1 VRLRELRL
9 ANLRNIESL
18 QLQFAPGLNLLTGPN
33 GAGKTSILEAAYLL
47 SRAYSF
53 RTRQPEHL
61 LRRHSQAMSV
71 YGEVEHAGRMRRLGL
86 LRQDERWEAKVDGQ
100 TPGNLSE
107 LLGACAVVCF
117 EPGSHAL
124 ISGPAELRRNF
135 LDWGVFHVEPDFA
148 SQMRR
153 YRRAVRQRN
162 ALLKQGADADALQVW
177 DEQLILAGTCL
188 GDLRKAYVGRLG
200 ATVGRILAEL
210 LPELGPVQLRY
221 VQGWDAEIGLDSALV
236 ASRERDRAIGHTT
249 RGPHRADWS
258 LIFPAAP
265 SHEQLSRGQEKLC
278 AIGCML
284 AQAELYRQVAG
295 EWPILALDD
304 LCSELDSA
312 HQSAVLDRLILSEV
326 QILLTGTEI
335 PDSLL
340 QRHPPQVWFHVE
352 HGQVKPAI

>member
-1 VRLRELRL
+1 VRLIELRL
-9 ANLRNIESL
+9 ENLRNIESL

-53 RTRQPEHL
+53 RTRQAEHL
-61 LRRHSQAMSV
+61 LRRHSQVMSV
-71 YGEVEHAGRMRRLGL
+71 YGQVEHIGQTRRLGL
-86 LRQDERWEAKVDGQ
+86 LRQSARWEAKVDGQ
-100 TPGNLSE
+100 TPSNLSV

-124 ISGPAELRRNF
+124 ISGAAELRRNF
-135 LDWGVFHVEPDFA
+135 LDWGVFHVEHDFA
-148 SQMRR
+148 PHMRR

-162 ALLKQGADADALQVW
+162 ILLKQSADLDTLAVW
-177 DEQLILAGTCL
+177 DEQLIVAGTFL
-188 GDLRKAYVGRLG
+188 AEQRKAYVARL
-200 ATVGRILAEL
+200 AVNLGRILTEL
-210 LPELGPVQLRY
+210 LPELGEVQLRY
-221 VQGWDAEIGLDSALV
+221 AQGWDADISLDRALLS
-236 ASRERDRAIGHTT
+236 SRDRDRAVGHTT

-278 AIGCML
+278 AIGCLL
-284 AQAELYRQVAG
+284 AQTELYREFAD
-295 EWPILALDD
+295 EWPIIALDD
-304 LCSELDSA
+304 LCSELDLA
-312 HQSAVLDRLILSEV
+312 HQTAVLDRLIQSGV

-335 PDSLL
+335 PQSLL

-352 HGQVKPAI
+352 HGQVRAAT